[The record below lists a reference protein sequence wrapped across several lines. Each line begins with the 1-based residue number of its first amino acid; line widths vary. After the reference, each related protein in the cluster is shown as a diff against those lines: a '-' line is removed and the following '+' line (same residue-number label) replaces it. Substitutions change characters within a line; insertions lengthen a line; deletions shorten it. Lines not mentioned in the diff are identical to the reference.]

1 MGWEV
6 AANPI
11 SKREL
16 HIQAAPIPFFGPI
29 SQNSGAFVHLFPQH
43 NLSFCREDQMVGEKG
58 GLEGGGRMEGS
69 ESRLGSSPDS
79 LIREAVTASHA
90 KACLSPSAPAVAS
103 QSLCHGM

>member
-58 GLEGGGRMEGS
+58 GLEGGGGWRGV
-69 ESRLGSSPDS
+69 RAAL
-79 LIREAVTASHA
+79 
-90 KACLSPSAPAVAS
+90 APAQIV
-103 QSLCHGM
+103 